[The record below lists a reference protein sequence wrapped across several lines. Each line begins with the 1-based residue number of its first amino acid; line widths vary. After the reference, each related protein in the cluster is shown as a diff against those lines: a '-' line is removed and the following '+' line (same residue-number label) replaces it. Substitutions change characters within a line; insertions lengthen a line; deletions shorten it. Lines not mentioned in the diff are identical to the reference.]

1 MEAKRTRGRERIRHA
16 WQSVSIRLSISDQP
30 SVSFPAISFDSIIGI
45 DSAFGIGSAF
55 DLHSAISFGSGFGF
69 DSVSDQASVSIQP
82 SISDQASVSPRDPC
96 EGLLEDASFI
106 CITSR

>member
-16 WQSVSIRLSISDQP
+16 WQSVSIQPSVSDQP

-45 DSAFGIGSAF
+45 
-55 DLHSAISFGSGFGF
+55 GSGFGF

-82 SISDQASVSPRDPC
+82 SISDQASVSPRDPS